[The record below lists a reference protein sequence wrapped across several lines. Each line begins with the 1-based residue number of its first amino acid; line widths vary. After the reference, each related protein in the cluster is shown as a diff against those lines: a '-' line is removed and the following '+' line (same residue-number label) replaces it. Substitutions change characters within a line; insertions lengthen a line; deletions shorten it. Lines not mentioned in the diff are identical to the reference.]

1 MRTLLLGLAMIAGCS
16 TRAADP
22 PPSQERVSVPGTSAP
37 MHAPTGHTH
46 QAALAADEG
55 TFEIIPPTSASIG
68 QPTTARI
75 RIVPGTGFH
84 INTSYPFIIAITND
98 AGVTVAK
105 TRREDAEPLGERE
118 LSIPITLTPTTSGQ
132 HTLTGSITFGICKK
146 DSCLQREM
154 PISVAVQ
161 AT

>member
-1 MRTLLLGLAMIAGCS
+1 MRTFLLGVAMLAGCS

-22 PPSQERVSVPGTSAP
+22 PPSPERVSVPGTSRAVRAP
-37 MHAPTGHTH
+37 ASHTR
-46 QAALAADEG
+46 QAALAPDEG
-55 TFEIIPPTSASIG
+55 TFEIIPPASASIG
-68 QPTTARI
+68 RPTTARI
-75 RIVPGTGFH
+75 RIVPGKGFH
-84 INTSYPFIIAITND
+84 INTRYPFIVSITND

-105 TRREDAEPLGERE
+105 TRREDAAPLGERE

-132 HTLTGSITFGICKK
+132 HTLTGSITFGICKN

-154 PISVAVQ
+154 PISVAVL